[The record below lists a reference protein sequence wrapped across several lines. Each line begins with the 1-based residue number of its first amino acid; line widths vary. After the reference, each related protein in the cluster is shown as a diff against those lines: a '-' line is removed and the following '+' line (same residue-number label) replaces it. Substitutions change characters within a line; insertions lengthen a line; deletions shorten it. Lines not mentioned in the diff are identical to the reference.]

1 MIYFMIRTCVA
12 MCILSFLVF
21 LNCTG
26 PAGAPGLA
34 GPAGAPGSR
43 GLQGPAGL
51 REKYWGS
58 KIVKGNKGPCGGYWR
73 DERIDKVEKLI
84 LRGSYLDFKGEYCVK
99 SQVFALKEDRFN
111 EEIPFEHN
119 EQLKREFGKEWE
131 KTPIYVGL
139 DYNET
144 YVTKLRDIVKNLLE
158 SDGEDNERAAFN
170 LLKVLKVIG
179 ESVQSFI
186 SSIDNNK
193 CLMLLL
199 SEEQLNKL
207 SLLVEKVLFLRSN
220 LVISIQE
227 ILDEAAGF
235 DKKDI
240 VKIKDKL
247 KPIIDKD
254 GLINRKVF
262 IRKRDESIK
271 VILNNIENMMFGPR
285 LQLQFNY
292 KGKF

>member
-1 MIYFMIRTCVA
+1 MIHFMIRTCAV
-12 MCILSFLVF
+12 MYILSFLVF

-26 PAGAPGLA
+26 PAGAPGSA

-51 REKYWGS
+51 RERYWGS

-84 LRGSYLDFKGEYCVK
+84 LHGSYLDFKSEFWVK
-99 SQVFALKEDRFN
+99 NQAFALKEARFN
-111 EEIPFEHN
+111 KEIPFEHN
-119 EQLKREFGKEWE
+119 EQLKKEFGKEWE
-131 KTPIYVGL
+131 KTSIYVGL
-139 DYNET
+139 DYNEI
-144 YVTKLRDIVKNLLE
+144 YVIKLRDIVKNLLE
-158 SDGEDNERAAFN
+158 ADGKDNERAVFN
-170 LLKVLKVIG
+170 LLKVLKISG

-199 SEEQLNKL
+199 SEDQLNNL

-220 LVISIQE
+220 LIISIQV

-262 IRKRDESIK
+262 MRNKDESIK
-271 VILNNIENMMFGPR
+271 VILNKIENMMFKPR
-285 LQLQFNY
+285 LQLQFGYN
-292 KGKF
+292 GKF